1 MSASIGLVT
10 DSTAGVDSL
19 EPGGPWTVV
28 PLELE
33 IDGRRYREGPELSAR
48 EFHGLLQ
55 TINTPP
61 ETLPPSIDTFVE
73 VYRSLLERHD
83 RIVSI
88 HLSSELSDTVQH
100 ARSAVELLPAT
111 DRITVIDSRLA
122 GPAVGLLCQEA
133 RARVEAG
140 EDAGSVA
147 GAMARIASATRVYFS
162 VFTLDYLYLGG
173 RLERATVPSSAGD
186 AEDRPILTIEN
197 GRLALVERVVGE
209 TTRVARTLE
218 LTAEEFGSDE
228 PLVVAVAQ
236 AGPRGEAAAQR
247 LAASI
252 ESARP
257 VDRCQRAPLGP
268 VLCAH
273 TGFDVCGLAVYPARL
288 SIQKG

>member
-10 DSTAGVDSL
+10 DSTAGLDTL
-19 EPGGPWTVV
+19 EPGGPWKVV

-55 TINTPP
+55 TVNTPP

-73 VYRSLLERHD
+73 VYRSLLDRHD

-88 HLSSELSDTVQH
+88 HLSSELSDTVRH

-111 DRITVIDSRLA
+111 DRVTVIDSRLA

-133 RARVEAG
+133 KARVAAG
-140 EDAGSVA
+140 EDAGNVA
-147 GAMARIASATRVYFS
+147 EAVARIASATRVYFS

-173 RLERATVPSSAGD
+173 RLERAPTSSSGH

-197 GRLALVERVVGE
+197 GKLVLVERVVGE

-218 LTAEEFGSDE
+218 LTAEEFGSE
-228 PLVVAVAQ
+228 ESLIVAVAQ

-257 VDRCQRAPLGP
+257 IDRCHRAPLGP

-288 SIQKG
+288 SIREG